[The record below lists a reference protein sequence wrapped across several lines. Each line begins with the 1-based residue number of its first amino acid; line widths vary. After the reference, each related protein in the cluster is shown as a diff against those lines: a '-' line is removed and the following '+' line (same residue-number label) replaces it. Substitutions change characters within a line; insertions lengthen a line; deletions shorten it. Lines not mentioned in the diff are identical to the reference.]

1 MKKFFLALIFASLIT
16 NYANAITLID
26 ALAQAYQSN
35 TELNAEREN
44 INASKE
50 DLNIAKGDYLPTA
63 SIIGTKSKEDTNKLT
78 NQSGGEATIND
89 VDPLTTSIKI
99 EQSLIDF
106 KRNAE
111 YKKQKIG
118 LNISEIKF
126 KKKEQDIIYK
136 SIEAYTGLI
145 LANEK
150 KIINERNLNLLDR
163 QVDLDKLRLE
173 RGQITFSDLAQ
184 SESSYA
190 GATALFIQAKNEVI
204 TQKLL
209 YENLIGKISDI
220 NSLIK
225 SLDAVVQ
232 LPQNLKEAIQIS
244 KKNNP
249 DILISKFELEQAE
262 MDVRIAK
269 SDLSPT
275 ATLSLERS
283 YSDDLSSTYDERE
296 KDVLKATVTWP
307 FYSGGKKRATINK
320 NTNLKSQKKLLLE
333 NSIKNN
339 NTNVTSAWSNL
350 QSAESLLSSVRSQVK
365 AAEIANEGVTA
376 EYEKCSRTTLDFI
389 QSNTLLLNSQISLA
403 NSERDFLLAQYNLLK
418 SVGLLTSDYL
428 KIQ

>member
-1 MKKFFLALIFASLIT
+1 MKKLIFTFIFTSIIS
-16 NYANAITLID
+16 NYALAVTLTD
-26 ALAQAYQSN
+26 ALLQTYQSN

-50 DLNIAKGDYLPTA
+50 DINIAKGDYLPTA
-63 SIIGTKSKEDTNKLT
+63 SITGTKSKEDTNKLT
-78 NQSGGEATIND
+78 NQSGGDASIND

-99 EQSLIDF
+99 EQNLIDF
-106 KRNAE
+106 KRGAE
-111 YKKQKIG
+111 YKKQKIR

-126 KKKEQDIIYK
+126 KKKEQDIIFK

-190 GATALFIQAKNEVI
+190 EATALFIQAKNEVI
-204 TQKLL
+204 TRKLL
-209 YENLIGKISDI
+209 YENIIGKISDI
-220 NSLIK
+220 NLLEK
-225 SLDAVVQ
+225 SLDAIVQ
-232 LPQNLKEAIQIS
+232 LPKDLKEAIEVS

-249 DILISKFELEQAE
+249 DIEIAKLELEQSE
-262 MDVRIAK
+262 MDIRIAK
-269 SDLSPT
+269 SDVSPT

-283 YSDDLSSTYDERE
+283 YSEDLSSTYDERE
-296 KDVLKATVTWP
+296 KDILKATVTWP
-307 FYSGGKKRATINK
+307 FYSGGKKIATINK
-320 NTNLKSQKKLLLE
+320 NINLKSKKKLLLE

-339 NTNVTSAWSNL
+339 DTNVTSAWTNL
-350 QSAESLLSSVRSQVK
+350 QSAKSFLASVRSQVK
-365 AAEIANEGVTA
+365 AAEIANEGITA
-376 EYEKCSRTTLDFI
+376 EYERGSRTTLDVI
-389 QSNTLLLNSQISLA
+389 QSNTFLLNAQISLA
-403 NSERDFLLAQYNLLK
+403 NSERELVLAQYNLIK
-418 SVGLLTSDYL
+418 SIGMLTSKHL